1 MVVDCPNSPQL
12 DDLLSAAECG
22 LDGRP
27 RGFQSLDQRLIAAM
41 GCLSETSRRGG
52 ENQVVGLP
60 GGIEQGG
67 RDVLGFKEWVICENF
82 LTARSMGNQI
92 ENV

>member
-1 MVVDCPNSPQL
+1 
-12 DDLLSAAECG
+12 
-22 LDGRP
+22 
-27 RGFQSLDQRLIAAM
+27 M